1 MKTLLFKLK
10 TKLIFKTTLIVE
22 YQIFRRIF
30 LFNDLFNLDLN
41 LKKQLK
47 LKKVTL
53 RAAYIFE
60 IRKVDNPITGKILLP
75 SLNYKLRRHI

>member
-22 YQIFRRIF
+22 YQLFRRIF

-41 LKKQLK
+41 LKKRLK
-47 LKKVTL
+47 LKIVTL